1 MGFDFAVSTA
11 FTALDKTTKVL
22 KTIARN
28 SKATSTAMAGGFK
41 KMSASAA
48 RSFKTAGAKISA
60 TLSKIERKTNL
71 LGGKLKGA
79 FTTGIAV
86 AGIAAVTLAMQA
98 GITTGLKFE
107 QTIVNASAKFG
118 TVARPGT
125 EAFKA
130 IEKAAKDIGA
140 TTEFTASQAAEG
152 LNFLALA
159 GFNAQQSIA
168 ALPRVVDLATA
179 AQIDLATASD
189 IATDTLGAMGLAT
202 KDTTQLGLNL
212 ARVNDV
218 LAKTST
224 TANTSIEQMFEAI
237 TEGGPV
243 AVSAG
248 ASIEQFAALT
258 GKLADAGIKGGRAG
272 TTLKNV
278 FIRLAAPLD
287 KGANALKR
295 LGVTTKDAQGNL
307 RDVTR
312 ILDDI
317 NAATKDLGTAEK
329 ADVLNRIFG
338 KIPIAGVNVLL
349 KEGGDSLRDYQKQL
363 ENAAGSSE
371 AMAAVMRNTTAAAV
385 KTLKSAF
392 EGLGLV
398 IFDQIKPAFTDVV
411 KGLTF
416 MIGGWAKF
424 LEMHPKIIG
433 FLVTFT
439 KIAAPIL
446 AITAAVIGLNV
457 AIGIFNFLLVANP
470 IGLIVIG
477 IVAVIAL
484 LVTFRKQLF
493 VIGATIF
500 GLLISPILIFMA
512 MLGKIPGL
520 GFLGDAASSVA
531 GTIAGAVF
539 GDEAQ
544 PESAKGDLSTPE
556 IATAKQISE
565 TREQTT
571 NRVIIED
578 GTGRARRAED
588 DGTGVVELIQRN
600 ADLHEGVGGA

>member
-28 SKATSTAMAGGFK
+28 SKATATGMAGGFK

-48 RSFKTAGAKISA
+48 RSFKSAGAKISA
-60 TLSKIERKTNL
+60 TLSKIQRKTNM
-71 LGGKLKGA
+71 LGDKFKGA
-79 FTTGIAV
+79 FKTGIAV
-86 AGIAAVTLAMQA
+86 AAIAAITLAMNA
-98 GITTGLKFE
+98 GITTGLEFE

-118 TVARPGT
+118 SIAKPGT
-125 EAFKA
+125 EAFRA

-140 TTEFTASQAAEG
+140 TTEFTASAAASG

-168 ALPRVVDLATA
+168 ALPKVVDLATA

-202 KDTTQLGLNL
+202 KDATQLGLNL
-212 ARVNDV
+212 SRVNDV

-224 TANTSIEQMFEAI
+224 TANTNIEQMFEAI
-237 TEGGPV
+237 KEGGPV
-243 AVSAG
+243 ATSAG
-248 ASIEQFAALT
+248 ASLEQFAALT

-278 FIRLAAPLD
+278 FIRLAAPVD
-287 KGANALKR
+287 KGANALKK
-295 LGVTTKDAQGNL
+295 LGISTKDAQGNL

-317 NAATKDLGTAEK
+317 NSATKTMGTAEK
-329 ADVLNRIFG
+329 ADVLNQIFG
-338 KIPIAGVNVLL
+338 KIPIAGVNILL

-363 ENAAGSSE
+363 ENAAGSSAE
-371 AMAAVMRNTTAAAV
+371 MAAIMRGTTAAAV
-385 KTLKSAF
+385 KTLKSAL
-392 EGLGLV
+392 EGLGLT

-424 LEMHPKIIG
+424 LEMHPRIIG
-433 FLVTFT
+433 LLVTFA

-446 AITAAVIGLNV
+446 AVTAAVVGLSV
-457 AIGIFNFLLVANP
+457 AIGIFNVLMALNP
-470 IGLIVIG
+470 LALIVIG
-477 IVAVIAL
+477 ITAAIAL
-484 LVTFRKQLF
+484 IITFRKEIF
-493 VIGATIF
+493 KIGAAIF
-500 GLLISPILIFMA
+500 GMLISPILLFMA
-512 MLGKIPGL
+512 ALGQIPGL

-531 GTIAGAVF
+531 KSIGDTVF
-539 GDEAQ
+539 GIEGVKKDADM
-544 PESAKGDLSTPE
+544 KTPD
-556 IATAKQISE
+556 IATAQQISE
-565 TREQTT
+565 TRETST

-578 GTGRARRAED
+578 STGRARRAED

-600 ADLHEGVGGA
+600 ADLHEGAGGA